1 MRKREELPEVEPV
14 KLRPVHG
21 IRPGVLILAALI
33 AAVLLL
39 FFIVCMLPGIVSGEG
54 YAVFSLNT
62 ADTAIYMDGKYIG
75 SSEGSVYRLPA
86 GRHEFS
92 FSVSGADAG
101 SAEAEIPHRIFFTLF
116 SHRLNIIEYEV
127 EWTSEIEDA
136 VTSSFASDTA
146 LWSAVISYEEPYVF
160 PPLFSHFARNA
171 AALSFDDVSDVWLYA
186 AMHITSDDMYRD
198 YFLGMETLEKSGV
211 KYSSETLEN
220 INTILAAAYDG
231 AAYSAKR
238 ADIGSRGVKPV
249 YSDGFFSYG
258 EQTLTMGSTDE
269 IDFPASNE
277 HYVTVTVPSFSIG
290 ARPVSEYEYAL
301 FVSENPYWSKDNRD
315 ELIADGMAD
324 ENYLEGIALST
335 SVISSRPVRN
345 ISISAA
351 EAYCEW
357 LSEKTGRKFSLP
369 SEAEWYAAALS
380 AEGKPYV
387 SSLISYDP
395 DPSSPSAMMG
405 QLWEF
410 TSTPY
415 IPLMRLA
422 GYDEA
427 IELSSLYPYDGHVV
441 KGGSFINTPES
452 VTAESVGVMDRAA
465 CSPYAGFRVRTE

>member
-301 FVSENPYWSKDNRD
+301 FVSENPS
-315 ELIADGMAD
+315 
-324 ENYLEGIALST
+324 
-335 SVISSRPVRN
+335 
-345 ISISAA
+345 